1 MTTSHHIT
9 KIVFR
14 GLLGSG
20 GYYVAQSYGL
30 MYGRRFVPLKDVV
43 WA

>member
-1 MTTSHHIT
+1 MTTSHHIS

-20 GYYVAQSYGL
+20 GYYVTQSYGL
-30 MYGRRFVPLKDVV
+30 NNGRRFVALSDVV